1 MTTFLLD
8 ATVTERFCAPFVM
21 QAMVFISF
29 FEPRR
34 ALQLLASTDTG
45 YDGLFANNGD
55 SSGVMGICSEREV

>member
-1 MTTFLLD
+1 MTTVLLD

-34 ALQLLASTDTG
+34 ALQALTIMVRDTMAYLAIIAILL
-45 YDGLFANNGD
+45 
-55 SSGVMGICSEREV
+55 E